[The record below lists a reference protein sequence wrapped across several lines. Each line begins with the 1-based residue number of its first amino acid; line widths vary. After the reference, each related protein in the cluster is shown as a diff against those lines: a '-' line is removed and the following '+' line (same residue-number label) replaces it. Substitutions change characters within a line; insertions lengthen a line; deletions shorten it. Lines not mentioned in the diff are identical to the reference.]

1 MSDAVTIS
9 IVFIHIIINSLG
21 NSLGKNSP
29 LEQKTVPLQSL
40 RDVGI
45 CLKYLKLCLFKLVLS
60 SIGLFDIFYW
70 ERKYIEKSEIHSNLL
85 KIRQE
90 IWHERHILD

>member
-1 MSDAVTIS
+1 MTDAVTIS
-9 IVFIHIIINSLG
+9 VVFIHIKINSLG

-45 CLKYLKLCLFKLVLS
+45 CLRYLKLCLFKLVLS
-60 SIGLFDIFYW
+60 SVRLFDIFYW
-70 ERKYIEKSEIHSNLL
+70 EKKYIEESEIHSNLL
-85 KIRQE
+85 KIRQK
-90 IWHERHILD
+90 IWHERHTLD